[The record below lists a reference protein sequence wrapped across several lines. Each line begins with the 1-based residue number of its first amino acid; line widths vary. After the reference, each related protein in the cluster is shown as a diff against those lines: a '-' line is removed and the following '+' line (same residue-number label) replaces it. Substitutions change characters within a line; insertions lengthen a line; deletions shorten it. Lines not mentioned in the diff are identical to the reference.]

1 MTGNAILREQGQCEQ
16 VLSLNKELEEQA
28 MAGEWSQVEELVQKR
43 NTILKAIE
51 GSGREAA
58 LLAARQTTLQVQRL
72 AEAARQEVA
81 EKLSQ
86 LQRGRKATD
95 SYLAHA

>member
-1 MTGNAILREQGQCEQ
+1 MTGNAILRDQSEHDQ
-16 VLSLNKELEEQA
+16 VLSLNKQMEELA
-28 MAGEWSQVEELVQKR
+28 AAGEWSEVEELMHRR
-43 NTILKAIE
+43 NTMIKVIE
-51 GSGREAA
+51 GSDREAA
-58 LLAARQTTLQVQRL
+58 LLAARQTTLQVQRM
-72 AEAARQEVA
+72 AEAARKEVA